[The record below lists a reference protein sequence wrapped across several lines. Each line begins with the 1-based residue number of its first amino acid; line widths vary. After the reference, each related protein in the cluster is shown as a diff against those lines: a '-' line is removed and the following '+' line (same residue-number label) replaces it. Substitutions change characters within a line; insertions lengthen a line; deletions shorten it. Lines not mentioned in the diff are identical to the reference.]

1 MGANGDRRKNTR
13 YKANAV
19 IWHDNL
25 LPGVFYSAK
34 LANLSNGGLYFE
46 SDQILYQ
53 GEEIC
58 LGTRKP
64 PASDAD
70 GQKYVRVEIKWR
82 KDLDN
87 ASYSY
92 GYGAQYVDPDNIFS
106 KSLDSARRQFKLPP
120 ANDSPAAKD
129 PRKHPRGV
137 LHKKIHFSSGKLKYS
152 GFITDIS
159 RGGAFIE
166 TRDKFSPGQMVELVL
181 PGDALHEDLPLKA
194 WVVRLNPKG
203 IGLKFDRRIGRNRRA
218 GLDRR
223 RGKKKRA

>member
-1 MGANGDRRKNTR
+1 MGANSDRRKKIR
-13 YKANAV
+13 YKANAI

-34 LANLSNGGLYFE
+34 LVNLSKGGLYFE

-64 PASDAD
+64 PASGAD
-70 GQKYVRVEIKWR
+70 IRKYVRVEIKWR
-82 KDLDN
+82 KDLN
-87 ASYSY
+87 HSSYSY
-92 GYGAQYVDPDNIFS
+92 GYGAQFVDPDNIFS
-106 KSLDSARRQFKLPP
+106 KSLDSARRQFRLPP
-120 ANDSPAAKD
+120 AGQAPVTKD
-129 PRKHPRGV
+129 PREHPRGS
-137 LHKKIHFSSGKLKYS
+137 LHKKVRFSSGKQKYT

-166 TRDKFSPGQMVELVL
+166 TRDRLSPGQLIQLVL
-181 PGDALHEDLPLKA
+181 PGDGLHEDLPLQA
-194 WVVRLNPKG
+194 WVVRLSPKG
-203 IGLKFDRRIGRNRRA
+203 IGLKFDRRIGRNRRG

-223 RGKKKRA
+223 GRKNKKA